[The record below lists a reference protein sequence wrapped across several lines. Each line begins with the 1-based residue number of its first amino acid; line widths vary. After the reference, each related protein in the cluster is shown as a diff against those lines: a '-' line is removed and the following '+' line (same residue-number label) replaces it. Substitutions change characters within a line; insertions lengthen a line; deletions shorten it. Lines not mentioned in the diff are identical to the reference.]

1 MSNCNLSQQAGW
13 PNELSAAMVTS
24 SVVKIGTMLFNPVIL
39 IFDNQSTASVAIS
52 VNDATGTNVWRT
64 FPAGEAVVLD
74 MRGNHGLAANFT
86 ASLGTT
92 FYGAGTSA
100 TGNFSI
106 SYVYAAS
113 NN

>member
-13 PNELSAAMVTS
+13 PNELSAAMLTAT
-24 SVVKIGTMLFNPVIL
+24 VVKIGTFLYNPVQIV
-39 IFDNQSTASVAIS
+39 FDNQSTASVAIS
-52 VNDATGTNVWRT
+52 VDDATGTNVWHT
-64 FPAGEAVVLD
+64 FPAGEGIVLD

-86 ASLGTT
+86 ARIGTT
-92 FYGAGTSA
+92 FYGAGTTG

-106 SYVYAAS
+106 SYTYAAS